1 MIVVDDHH
9 LLAALTRRAV
19 GKPMSPTSELLA
31 TTSSWYYR
39 LARAAHD
46 AGFVGPLSRGIE
58 GLPDTP
64 RHDVLDM
71 LDDLPVEI
79 GLLPP
84 RTLVPVMAK
93 LSETVRLNHLAAEAV
108 ASAILADASL
118 LVVAS
123 SELLAGACERFGIEL
138 TVAPV

>member
-1 MIVVDDHH
+1 MPASSVPCLEVSRD
-9 LLAALTRRAV
+9 
-19 GKPMSPTSELLA
+19 SPIHPGTMCSTCW
-31 TTSSWYYR
+31 TTFPWRSGFCR
-39 LARAAHD
+39 LARWYR
-46 AGFVGPLSRGIE
+46 SS
-58 GLPDTP
+58 
-64 RHDVLDM
+64 
-71 LDDLPVEI
+71 
-79 GLLPP
+79 
-84 RTLVPVMAK
+84 K